1 MPEKNLA
8 PAGTGRTARAALT
21 AGLLVTLTGLTF
33 ALTAGAGAPGPQ
45 AVARAQAS
53 DTVPGESADAPET
66 ASEQPQTE
74 LDPAAMRRGRIL
86 FLQCRACHSLK
97 QGEEHKVGPN
107 LHRVIGAPA
116 AHKPGYV
123 YTDSLKQ
130 SGVIW
135 SRDNLSQFL
144 ADPYSLVPGTAMV
157 FVGIERG
164 SDRAA
169 LIAYL
174 EQETH

>member
-1 MPEKNLA
+1 MRKKNLDA
-8 PAGTGRTARAALT
+8 AGIGRTARAALL
-21 AGLLVTLTGLTF
+21 AGLLVALTGLMF
-33 ALTAGAGAPGPQ
+33 ALNAGAD
-45 AVARAQAS
+45 ARGLEAAASGQAS
-53 DTVPGESADAPET
+53 DTAPGESSDAPQA
-66 ASEQPQTE
+66 ASEQPQ

-107 LHRVIGAPA
+107 LHGVIGAPA

-123 YTDSLKQ
+123 YTDSLKE
-130 SGVIW
+130 SGVVW

-174 EQETH
+174 EQETR